1 MCNRY
6 VLLFEEFNAAE
17 EKAILAK
24 RVERLKSR
32 NKRNQ
37 ERLKVQKDPLRQEI
51 TKNRLQIDALDSS
64 KLKLQ
69 SNIISLREKLAK
81 EVEARRKEREAKAKK

>member
-1 MCNRY
+1 MHKRY
-6 VLLFEEFNAAE
+6 VLLFEEFNAAD

-24 RVERLKSR
+24 RAERLKSR

-51 TKNRLQIDALDSS
+51 TKNRLQVDALDSS